1 MHAQIVLFDGF
12 DPLDVI
18 APYEV
23 LYAGGAAS
31 DGAVT
36 VELVSA
42 EGPREVVSG
51 TGSLVLR
58 ATGALDPGR
67 AGLVLVPGAS
77 GRVGEPGE
85 VPDHDA
91 GAGEWRQDEFIPV
104 LLGRTLT
111 TELPALMKSALD
123 NPAVTVAAVC
133 GGSLV
138 LAMAGLLEG
147 RHATTHHM
155 GLDMLD
161 ATGVHAA
168 EGIWDLSLSTPIGTI
183 KAVVELRRTDGIL
196 SGFAHGAGEEVP
208 LSEVF
213 LDGDRLTWKQAVT
226 RPVRLNLAFALTV
239 DGDTL
244 TGTSMAGRLPASKV
258 TGRRRIVPATTERRP

>member
-1 MHAQIVLFDGF
+1 MHIQVVLFDGF

-18 APYEV
+18 APFEV
-23 LYAGGAAS
+23 LNAGGAAS

-42 EGPREVVSG
+42 EGPREVISG
-51 TGSLVLR
+51 AGGLTLR
-58 ATGALDPGR
+58 ATGALDLER
-67 AGLVLVPGAS
+67 ADLLLVPGAA

-85 VPDHDA
+85 VPEEEV
-91 GAGEWRQDEFIPV
+91 GAGEWKQDEFISV

-111 TELPALMKSALD
+111 TELPALLKQAMD
-123 NPAVTVAAVC
+123 DPDITVATVC

-161 ATGVHAA
+161 ATGAHPVRARVVDD
-168 EGIWDLSLSTPIGTI
+168 GDLVT
-183 KAVVELRRTDGIL
+183 
-196 SGFAHGAGEEVP
+196 GAGVTSGLDLGLYLLEREVGPRIAHAVEE
-208 LSEVF
+208 LFSHERR
-213 LDGDRLTWKQAVT
+213 G
-226 RPVRLNLAFALTV
+226 TV
-239 DGDTL
+239 WRAQGPT
-244 TGTSMAGRLPASKV
+244 
-258 TGRRRIVPATTERRP
+258 PATL

>member
-1 MHAQIVLFDGF
+1 MHIQIVLFDGF
-12 DPLDVI
+12 DPLDVV

-23 LYAGGAAS
+23 LYAGGSAS

-36 VELVSA
+36 VELVTA

-51 TGSLVLR
+51 TGGLTLR
-58 ATGALDPGR
+58 AACALDPER
-67 AGLVLVPGAS
+67 ADMLLVPGAS

-85 VPDHDA
+85 VPEEEV
-91 GAGEWRQDEFIPV
+91 GAGEWKQDEFIPV

-111 TELPALMKSALD
+111 TELPALLKRAMD
-123 NPAVTVAAVC
+123 DPDITVATVC

-161 ATGVHAA
+161 ATGAHAVRA
-168 EGIWDLSLSTPIGTI
+168 RIVDDGDLIT
-183 KAVVELRRTDGIL
+183 
-196 SGFAHGAGEEVP
+196 GAGVTSGLDLGLYLLEREVGPRVAHAVEE
-208 LSEVF
+208 LFSH
-213 LDGDRLTWKQAVT
+213 
-226 RPVRLNLAFALTV
+226 
-239 DGDTL
+239 
-244 TGTSMAGRLPASKV
+244 
-258 TGRRRIVPATTERRP
+258 ERRGTVWRAQGPAPTAL

>member
-18 APYEV
+18 APFEV
-23 LYAGGAAS
+23 FYAGANASGGAL
-31 DGAVT
+31 T
-36 VELVSA
+36 VQLVSA

-51 TGSLVLR
+51 TGGLALR

-85 VPDHDA
+85 VPDIDA
-91 GAGEWRQDEFIPV
+91 GAAGAWQADELIPV
-104 LLGRTLT
+104 LLGRAAATG
-111 TELPALMKSALD
+111 LPALLREAMD
-123 NPAVTVAAVC
+123 NPAMTVTAVC

-147 RHATTHHM
+147 RNATTHHL

-161 ATGVHAA
+161 ATGVNAIHARVVDD
-168 EGIWDLSLSTPIGTI
+168 GDLVTGAGVTSGLDLGLYLLERELGPRIAH
-183 KAVVELRRTDGIL
+183 AVEQL
-196 SGFAHGAGEEVP
+196 FAH
-208 LSEVF
+208 
-213 LDGDRLTWKQAVT
+213 
-226 RPVRLNLAFALTV
+226 
-239 DGDTL
+239 
-244 TGTSMAGRLPASKV
+244 
-258 TGRRRIVPATTERRP
+258 ERRGTVWHAHGPVPVAF

>member
-23 LYAGGAAS
+23 LYVGGTAS
-31 DGAVT
+31 AGAVS

-51 TGSLVLR
+51 TGGLALR
-58 ATGALDPGR
+58 ATAALDPGR
-67 AGLVLVPGAS
+67 AGLILVPGAS

-85 VPDHDA
+85 VPDDDA
-91 GAGEWRQDEFIPV
+91 ATGEWQQDAFIPV

-111 TELPALMKSALD
+111 TELPALLKAAMD
-123 NPAVTVAAVC
+123 NPEVTVSAVC

-161 ATGVHAA
+161 ATGVHAVSA
-168 EGIWDLSLSTPIGTI
+168 RVVDDGDLVTGAGVTSGLDLGLYLLEREVGPRIAH
-183 KAVVELRRTDGIL
+183 AVETL
-196 SGFAHGAGEEVP
+196 FAHERRGTVWRHKGPE
-208 LSEVF
+208 
-213 LDGDRLTWKQAVT
+213 
-226 RPVRLNLAFALTV
+226 PVRF
-239 DGDTL
+239 
-244 TGTSMAGRLPASKV
+244 
-258 TGRRRIVPATTERRP
+258 